1 MVENFAGGMTLP
13 ENITLTNI
21 ATGLL
26 SLENAGKE
34 LRNGVS
40 HSVIGNET
48 SLALSDTERRKLFG
62 GRVRIMRELLGFT
75 QAELAAKVGI
85 SQQSIATYETGRREP
100 PFKNL
105 IALSR
110 VFNTSIDWLVT
121 GSEYWQCAIPQK

>member
-13 ENITLTNI
+13 ENVTLTNI
-21 ATGLL
+21 ATSLL
-26 SLENAGKE
+26 NLENAGKE
-34 LRNGVS
+34 FRKAVS
-40 HSVIGNET
+40 HADTIKP
-48 SLALSDTERRKLFG
+48 LALSDTERRKQFG
-62 GRVRIMRELLGFT
+62 GRVRVMRELLGFT

-105 IALSR
+105 IALAR

>member
-1 MVENFAGGMTLP
+1 MAENFAEGTNL
-13 ENITLTNI
+13 ENVTLTTI

-26 SLENAGKE
+26 SLEHAGKE
-34 LRNGVS
+34 FRKTLSTVNS
-40 HSVIGNET
+40 IKP
-48 SLALSDTERRKLFG
+48 LALSDTERRKQFG

-75 QAELAAKVGI
+75 QAQLAAKVGT

-105 IALSR
+105 VALSR

-121 GSEYWQCAIPQK
+121 GSEYWQCAMPQK

>member
-1 MVENFAGGMTLP
+1 MVENCAEGMSL
-13 ENITLTNI
+13 ENVTPTVI
-21 ATGLL
+21 ASALL

-34 LRNGVS
+34 FRKTVS
-40 HSVIGNET
+40 HSVIGD
-48 SLALSDTERRKLFG
+48 SLKLSDTERRKQFG

-85 SQQSIATYETGRREP
+85 SQQSITTYETGRREP

-105 IALSR
+105 VALSR
-110 VFNTSIDWLVT
+110 ALNTSIDWLVT